1 VTNND
6 GKGSPDDG
14 EKHSTASSDP
24 MWAVFVASAF
34 VLLVGGFLAGRRRR
48 NVQYLAS
55 ERTTEQNTSG
65 RRNTKFLEP
74 GPLDMSSKSSFT
86 FNGEARR
93 KSSVVDA
100 WSPSTSPT
108 WSQFPR
114 GSDQQWSP
122 TFAEGGGSSVSAFDE
137 YIGIVDQLAGESTY
151 METKRAVSSF
161 AQQNNPDSTYVD
173 MVPGQQQQQQHPF
186 YDEASPSG
194 PPGPS
199 SPPPGGHGEVAAYSL
214 AQQNNP
220 ESSYVDMEPILR
232 VPVGWSNSSESYI
245 DMDHIHGMV
254 VTGPAAVEGR
264 ARHMTNSSYSNL
276 PPMEIDATPAAPK
289 VEVNHALHVR
299 GGSRRPTAVV
309 SLRGHL
315 HMPIANDDTIVE
327 ESNASNA
334 TWSITREE
342 RRLSQDSALSSISF

>member
-1 VTNND
+1 
-6 GKGSPDDG
+6 
-14 EKHSTASSDP
+14 
-24 MWAVFVASAF
+24 
-34 VLLVGGFLAGRRRR
+34 
-48 NVQYLAS
+48 
-55 ERTTEQNTSG
+55 
-65 RRNTKFLEP
+65 
-74 GPLDMSSKSSFT
+74 
-86 FNGEARR
+86 
-93 KSSVVDA
+93 
-100 WSPSTSPT
+100 
-108 WSQFPR
+108 
-114 GSDQQWSP
+114 
-122 TFAEGGGSSVSAFDE
+122 
-137 YIGIVDQLAGESTY
+137 

-161 AQQNNPDSTYVD
+161 AQQNTPDSTYVD

-254 VTGPAAVEGR
+254 VTGPGAVEGR

-289 VEVNHALHVR
+289 VEVNHALHVQ

-315 HMPIANDDTIVE
+315 HMPIADDDTIVE

-342 RRLSQDSALSSISF
+342 RRLSQDSAFSSISF